1 MRLRFFGG
9 LSIAD
14 GDRALD
20 VRGRGQQALLFRL
33 ALDAGT
39 TVAYRALA
47 EDVWPDDPPED
58 PRASLQSLA
67 SRLRRELPPG
77 TLEAVPGG
85 YRLGIDRADVDV
97 VRFTD
102 LVERAR
108 RSEDPS
114 AAAADARAALALW
127 IGDPWTPGGGF
138 DWVVRDLLEDRAH
151 AERLASPAPPSAVGL
166 AAADPS
172 ATDAAPIPAALT
184 PLIGRQDE
192 LALIDEQLRAERLVT
207 LIGPGGAGK
216 TTLAFETARRRPGAV
231 VVELA
236 PAAPGE
242 VWAAVAGAVGRSIR
256 VGELVSTSARDRV
269 LEALTGRTAL
279 IVLDNCEHVSA
290 EAAAVALDLLRGA
303 PGTRILATSREPLGL
318 AGEAFVDLG
327 PLPDDDARELFSRRV
342 RAARGTSPSLEDTDA
357 VARIVTRLDG
367 LPLALELAAAKARTL
382 TIGEIDSGLD
392 DRFALLATGPRAI
405 EARHQTL
412 RALIDWSWETL
423 TEAERA
429 SLLAAAVFPDGIGA
443 RDVAVVARAFDVD
456 AASFDALVDKSL
468 LHRSERRL
476 RMLETVREYGI
487 DRLRREG
494 REAEFRGIQAHAMAD
509 LAAREDARLRGPGV
523 REGLAWFDADDENL
537 SAALRTCAEQP
548 DLAEVGVR
556 LVRANLWT
564 WLMRE
569 RFEELAAGITRFFDT
584 AGALDSEPAV
594 VVRGVGL
601 LARAFDIS
609 RRESDRREAVPPAES
624 RSGLVAD
631 TAAPSAALDLLERES
646 PAVIAAAAVHRSEL
660 SAVIGP
666 LLRGVAMTAR
676 DTPPGRPWPR
686 TTVIDDTGLADAPE
700 WSRAFVSMMRSAIAQ
715 NSGDTATLGIESEKS
730 LASFLRLGDVWGTAF
745 ASQMRSEW
753 LQLAGRLDEALEVAD
768 TSTEALTGLTS
779 TADLVQQRA
788 QSIGLLLRLGRIDE
802 ARERLVQTAELAREK
817 ESPQGIAQAAMSA
830 ATIEI
835 AVGDGDA
842 ALRHLDEVDVGA
854 MPSFP
859 DQLVAW
865 ARSKR
870 AQALVLL
877 GRNDDAA
884 AALRAALP
892 AAIGS
897 GDHPIVSDV
906 AVSIAGWLA
915 AERRD
920 ADAARALTA
929 AARIR
934 GGVDAQEPFLRVLRE
949 RLGTD
954 ALDPTAAAPPGAMS
968 DPGESVAR
976 PDGASRAEDATAE
989 AEREV
994 AALSALLGS
1003 PLGA

>member
-9 LSIAD
+9 ISIAD
-14 GDRALD
+14 GDRAVD
-20 VRGRGQQALLFRL
+20 VRGRGQEALLFRL
-33 ALDAGT
+33 ALDAGS

-47 EDVWPDDPPED
+47 EDVWPDDLPED

-67 SRLRRELPPG
+67 SRLRRALPRG
-77 TLEAVPGG
+77 VLEAAPGG
-85 YRLGIDRADVDV
+85 YRLAVDRDDVDLAH
-97 VRFTD
+97 FAD
-102 LVERAR
+102 LVDRAR
-108 RSEDPS
+108 RADDPAS
-114 AAAADARAALALW
+114 AAADARAALDLW
-127 IGDPWTPGGGF
+127 TGDPWTPGEGF

-151 AERLASPAPPSAVGL
+151 AERLASGSVPSGEESGMPAAERVAAV
-166 AAADPS
+166 
-172 ATDAAPIPAALT
+172 PAALT
-184 PLIGRQDE
+184 PLIGRQHE
-192 LALIDEQLRAERLVT
+192 LALIDEQLGVERLVT

-216 TTLAFETARRRPGAV
+216 TTLALETARRRPGSV

-256 VGELVSTSARDRV
+256 IGELVSATARDRV
-269 LEALTGRTAL
+269 LEALTGRTVL
-279 IVLDNCEHVSA
+279 LVLDNCEHVSA
-290 EAAAVALDLLRGA
+290 EAAAAALDVLRSA

-327 PLPDDDARELFSRRV
+327 PLPQGDARELFVRRV
-342 RAARGTSPSLEDTDA
+342 RAARGTPPAPEDAEA
-357 VARIVTRLDG
+357 VERIVTRLDG

-382 TIGEIDSGLD
+382 TIAEIDTGLD
-392 DRFALLATGPRAI
+392 DRFALLATGPRAV

-423 TEAERA
+423 TGSERTA
-429 SLLAAAVFPDGIGA
+429 LLAAAVFPDGIAAG
-443 RDVAVVARAFDVD
+443 DVAVVARAFGVD
-456 AASFDALVDKSL
+456 AGSFDALVDKSL

-487 DRLRREG
+487 DRLRSEG
-494 REAEFRGIQAHAMAD
+494 HEAEFRGIQARAMAE
-509 LAAREDARLRGPGV
+509 LAAREDARLRGPAV

-537 SAALRTCAEQP
+537 SAALRACAEQAG
-548 DLAEVGVR
+548 LADVGVR

-569 RFEELAAGITRFFDT
+569 RFEELSAGLTTFFAA

-601 LARAFDIS
+601 LARAFDLS
-609 RRESDRREAVPPAES
+609 RREMDRNENADGVPRHSD
-624 RSGLVAD
+624 LVAD
-631 TAAPSAALDLLERES
+631 TPSTNDALELLERES

-666 LLRGVAMTAR
+666 LLRGVATTAR
-676 DTPPGRPWPR
+676 ETPPGRPWPR
-686 TTVIDDTGLADAPE
+686 TTVIDDTGLEEAPE
-700 WSRAFVSMMRSAIAQ
+700 WSKAFVGMMRSAIAQ
-715 NSGDTATLGIESEKS
+715 NSGDTATLGVESERS
-730 LASFLRLGDVWGTAF
+730 LATFLRLGDVWGTAF

-753 LQLAGRLDEALEVAD
+753 LQLAGRLEEALDVAD
-768 TSTEALTGLTS
+768 TSSEALAGLTS

-788 QSIGLLLRLGRIDE
+788 QSIGLLLRLGRVDE
-802 ARERLVQTAELAREK
+802 ARERLTRLERLARDN
-817 ESPQGIAQAAMSA
+817 ESPQGLAQVHMSA

-835 AVGDGDA
+835 AVGDGAA
-842 ALRHLDEVDVGA
+842 ALRHLDEVDSDA

-865 ARSKR
+865 ALSKR

-877 GRNDDAA
+877 GRSDAA
-884 AALRAALP
+884 ATALRSALP

-915 AERRD
+915 LEGRD
-920 ADAARALTA
+920 GDAGRALTA

-934 GGVDAQEPFLRVLRE
+934 GGADAEEPFLRVLRA
-949 RLGTD
+949 RLGTE
-954 ALDPTAAAPPGAMS
+954 ALDPAVAGSEAGRVTTVDGTA
-968 DPGESVAR
+968 DPAV
-976 PDGASRAEDATAE
+976 DAEH
-989 AEREV
+989 EV
-994 AALSALLGS
+994 AVLSALLGS
-1003 PLGA
+1003 PGDS